1 MSESDK
7 KFYCE
12 VCERTFSNQSA
23 LNKHYKTNSHLLRV
37 NQKEENEEVIKH
49 TGKRVKLY
57 SYYCPLCDYETER
70 KTDMNTHIESKG
82 HLKKIDLYF
91 KNRSYKFKGKLL
103 PSFSKTQKDDYE
115 EKLKDIEFF
124 EIGGVDKKKKSDL
137 LDELN
142 LDNPLKTHTY
152 KKKSEKI
159 DELKTNISESKKRL
173 KDLNKVLSDLL
184 KEQKD
189 YEAYLNKE
197 IKTSK
202 DKGVSLSKTL
212 QENNKKINEIYKKNN
227 TTKQEFDNMLA
238 PILYKVDYNEKLTKK
253 EEALYNIYEDIIEI
267 ESSTYKT
274 NTKSEDIKTNVLDKI
289 DNTKTEIGKLEDEI
303 DKLEYKLEDLEGK

>member
-12 VCERTFSNQSA
+12 VCKKTFSNVSA
-23 LNKHYKTNSHLLRV
+23 LNKHKKTDSHLLRV
-37 NQKEENEEVIKH
+37 NQKEENEKVIKH

-70 KTDMNTHIESKG
+70 KTDMNTHIQSKG
-82 HLKKIDLYF
+82 HLKKIEQLIKKKMEYTGMTKERINNYRDEL
-91 KNRSYKFKGKLL
+91 
-103 PSFSKTQKDDYE
+103 E
-115 EKLKDIEFF
+115 DIDFF
-124 EIGGVDKKKKSDL
+124 EIGGVEQKTKDDL
-137 LDELN
+137 FEKIG

-152 KKKSEKI
+152 KRKSEKI